1 MKHLA
6 PISYKADLIGNQLKV
21 DSGFIEGL
29 KLSMKSNETKLIE
42 VLQKWREMEPSPVTL
57 ENIIEVIGGPVVQ
70 SKNIA
75 FIIFT
80 GAHVHDISKKTHTED
95 N

>member
-21 DSGFIEGL
+21 DSGFINGL
-29 KLSMKSNETKLIE
+29 KLSTKSNETKLIE
-42 VLQKWREMEPSPVTL
+42 VLENWIQMEPSPVTL

-75 FIIFT
+75 
-80 GAHVHDISKKTHTED
+80 ISLQQSFGNTDKI
-95 N
+95 

>member
-1 MKHLA
+1 MA

-75 FIIFT
+75 
-80 GAHVHDISKKTHTED
+80 ISLQQSFGNTDKI
-95 N
+95 